1 MNPTPIALLALFL
14 SSAQTSDKPVRA
26 ALDSGVVTTRQA
38 VTPAGVQSVFYGRVH
53 GIAFGETSS
62 QLWVLTKGQ
71 GNNDTQISR
80 LDWNANRLIES
91 IPIKENPG
99 LQGIQFDPV
108 AGRATRLCDARGH
121 SRPASRPRSSAYDRT
136 RQGSHNSGF

>member
-1 MNPTPIALLALFL
+1 MNPAAIVFFALFL

-26 ALDSGVVTTRQA
+26 ALDSGIITTRQA
-38 VTPAGVQSVFYGRVH
+38 VTPAGVQSIFHGRVH

-80 LDWNANRLIES
+80 LDWNANRLVDS
-91 IPIKENPG
+91 ISIKENPG

-108 AGRATRLCDARGH
+108 SGRPLVSATLVGTTGQ
-121 SRPASRPRSSAYDRT
+121 P
-136 RQGSHNSGF
+136 QGSVR